1 MKVKTQDPAITLF
14 AQKQAA
20 YKQLIDDD
28 VVEYAKYVRRTTLQQ
43 YGKNARLEI
52 DAFLSILERGG
63 KRIRGSLTM
72 LGYEMMGGK
81 DQDMILQAARVVEMI
96 HAYILIIDDIQD
108 HSLVRRGGPS
118 AHALLADYHKKN
130 DLAGS
135 SEHFGIS
142 IALDSAL
149 AGGHAAQMVLANL
162 SVDAELRL
170 KAISILNRTM
180 LVTAHGQTSDIMN
193 EVVAAVDK
201 KDIEQVL
208 EWKTAHYTF
217 LNPIHMGMVLA
228 GADCHA
234 TDAITDYAI
243 HAGKAFQITDD
254 IIGPFGAEHDTGK
267 SPMDD
272 IKEGKRTV
280 LTFHAIENADAAD
293 KNFLI
298 QMLGNED
305 LTPVEFERVKT
316 ILIETGSLDFA
327 REQAMSHIKI
337 ALTSLNDHKDK
348 WSNEGTEFLKG
359 LARYLTARNT

>member
-1 MKVKTQDPAITLF
+1 MKVKTQDLDVALF
-14 AQKQAA
+14 KQKHAD
-20 YKQLIDDD
+20 YKVLIDNDIKD
-28 VVEYAKYVRRTTLQQ
+28 YAKYIRRTTLQQ

-81 DQDMILQAARVVEMI
+81 DQDMILQASRVVEMI

-108 HSLVRRGGPS
+108 RSLVRRGGAS

-142 IALDSAL
+142 VALDSAL
-149 AGGHAAQMVLANL
+149 AGGHAAQIILANL
-162 SVDAELRL
+162 NVDAELRL

-193 EVVAAVDK
+193 EVVAVVNE
-201 KDIEQVL
+201 KDIDQVL

-254 IIGPFGAEHDTGK
+254 IIGPFGVEHDTGK

-280 LTFHAIENADAAD
+280 LTLHALDNALAAD

-298 QMLGNED
+298 QMLGNEE

-327 REQAMSHIKI
+327 QQQAKNHIKI
-337 ALTSLNDHKDK
+337 ALASLNDHKK
-348 WSNEGTEFLKG
+348 QWSNEGRQFLIG
-359 LARYLTARNT
+359 LAQYLIARNT